1 MSLPLQLSRPASG
14 FRDTALFRPRCV
26 VLVAQADIAEARV
39 LAANL
44 ASGGFK
50 GVLYSVG
57 MPAAGLTEAGS
68 IATLPEVPDL
78 AVLCLPAEALE
89 PAMQALA
96 ERGCFAAVVPVA
108 APDLASICARTGVQA
123 LGAHS
128 FGLCLPAFGLNA
140 SLSHMH
146 PKPGRLA
153 LLCQSAAMA
162 RAIIDWAAGEGLGF
176 SHIIGIG
183 TNQGLGFALALDWLA
198 RDSAAGAVLLDIR
211 RIKNRRMFIS
221 AARATARTRPVVALR
236 PGGRQGDASGTTDA
250 VMEAALRRA
259 GVLRVESYEDLL
271 ATAET
276 LARARPARRTGAD
289 AMAGD
294 RIAIVA
300 NGQGPAL
307 LAADALIRG
316 GGRLAGW
323 SDAEAETLAMALP
336 GATISNPLLLPPGES
351 HRLAEAAALLAA
363 IPQVDAVVALHAPS
377 SGEGEVAAAALMAA
391 ARATRGAPVLLGWLG
406 QGSAEAARRQLGQ
419 AGIAVFASPEAAV
432 KGALHLALD
441 HRNRAAAA
449 ELPPRDVLRLTPD
462 RLAVHRILQT
472 ARLEG
477 RMSLSEQEG
486 LAIVAAYGQAVVRG
500 ETVADVEAATQAAER
515 LGFPVVLKLSS
526 PDLPRKTEVGGVVL
540 GLEDGEAVRHAA
552 SAMLARVKRERPSAR
567 IDGFLVQRQAGLGWP
582 KAHELRLRLGDDP
595 MFGPWIGY
603 GRGGTTSDF
612 EPDVAFDLPPLN
624 RTLALA
630 QIRRTRG
637 ARLLEGF
644 RDLAPVEFDRV
655 VDALVRLSQI
665 AVDFPEIEDLIINP
679 LLARG
684 AEVVALDVSVRLRPP
699 GVLGV
704 LAIPPYPAELMHG
717 WKARDGRELVVRPIR
732 PEDAEA
738 HAEAFRQLTPE
749 DVRWRFFNQL
759 RALPPEQIARMT
771 QIDYDRE
778 MCLIAVQQREDGPD
792 RTVGVARLIREPGS
806 QTGEF
811 AVVTL
816 PDWKGQG
823 LGSHLMR
830 RLLEWARA
838 QGLRSVTGQV
848 LADNRPMLGFVQSL
862 GFTLRRSP
870 EDEDIMEAS
879 LAL

>member
-1 MSLPLQLSRPASG
+1 MTLPVPLSRPAHS
-14 FRDTALFRPRCV
+14 FRDTALFKPRSV
-26 VLVAQADIAEARV
+26 VLVARAELPESRV

-44 ASGGFK
+44 GSGGFQ
-50 GVLYSVG
+50 GALYAVG
-57 MPAAGLTEAGS
+57 LAAEGLTQVAD
-68 IATLPEVPDL
+68 IAALPEAPDL
-78 AVLCLPAEALE
+78 AVLCLPPDEQE
-89 PAMQALA
+89 QAMVALA
-96 ERGCFAAVVPVA
+96 ARGCFAAVVPVA
-108 APDLASICARTGVQA
+108 GPDITALSARTGVQA
-123 LGAHS
+123 FGAHS
-128 FGLCLPAFGLNA
+128 FGLCLPAIGLNA
-140 SLSHMH
+140 SLAHMH

-153 LLCQSAAMA
+153 LLCQSAAIA
-162 RAIIDWAAGEGLGF
+162 RAVIDWAAGENLGF
-176 SHIIGIG
+176 SHIVGIG
-183 TNQGLGFALALDWLA
+183 TNQGLGFAMALDWLA
-198 RDSAAGAVLLDIR
+198 RDATAGAVLLDIR

-259 GVLRVESYEDLL
+259 GVLRVDSYEDLL
-271 ATAET
+271 AAAET
-276 LARARPARRTGAD
+276 LARVRSARRVGPD

-307 LAADALIRG
+307 LAADAVIRG
-316 GGRLAGW
+316 GGRLAKW
-323 SDAEAETLAMALP
+323 SEAAATTLSLALP
-336 GATISNPLLLPPGES
+336 GATAGNPLLLPPSQS
-351 HRLAEAAALLAA
+351 HRLAEAAAMLAA
-363 IPQVDAVVALHAPS
+363 IPEVDAVVALHAPS
-377 SGEGEVAAAALMAA
+377 AGDGDLAAVAMTAA

-406 QGSAEAARRQLGQ
+406 QAGAESAWRQLAH

-432 KGALHLALD
+432 KGALHLAMD

-449 ELPPRDVLRLTPD
+449 ELPPHDVLRLMPD
-462 RLAVHRILQT
+462 RTAVRHILDA
-472 ARLEG
+472 ARAEG
-477 RMSLSEQEG
+477 RLSLNEQES
-486 LAIVAAYGQAVVRG
+486 LAILAAYGQPVVRG
-500 ETVADVEAATQAAER
+500 ERVPDAQAAAEAATR

-526 PDLPRKTEVGGVVL
+526 PDLPRKTEVGGVAL
-540 GLEDGEAVRHAA
+540 GLEDAAAVRQAA
-552 SAMLARVKRERPSAR
+552 EDMQARARRERPSAR
-567 IDGFLVQRQAGLGWP
+567 LDGFLVQQQAGHGWP
-582 KAHELRLRLGDDP
+582 KGHELRLRLGDDS

-644 RDLAPVEFDRV
+644 RDLAAVNRDRV

-684 AEVVALDVSVRLRPP
+684 EEVVALDASLRLRAA
-699 GVLGV
+699 GDSGF
-704 LAIPPYPAELMHG
+704 LAIPPYPAELRHV
-717 WKARDGRELVVRPIR
+717 WKAKDGRELLIRPIR

-778 MCLIAVQQREDGPD
+778 MCFVAVDRQGEGRG
-792 RTVGVARLIREPGS
+792 RTVGTARLIRAPGS
-806 QTGEF
+806 DIGEF

-816 PDWKGQG
+816 PSWKGQG
-823 LGSHLMR
+823 LASHLMR
-830 RLLEWARA
+830 RLLDWARS
-838 QGLRSVTGQV
+838 QGLRVVSGQV

-862 GFTLRRSP
+862 GFTLKRSA
-870 EDEDIMEAS
+870 EDEDVMDAS
-879 LAL
+879 IEL